1 MNLCQ
6 AIVKPDCSK
15 PKVQKAHGIQNA
27 LVHLLV
33 QSYATNTGD
42 TVLDEES
49 GKVQLENEETVILGS
64 NTIPAKYATLEFAGV
79 KFSSFSETERTI
91 SDILEKILL

>member
-15 PKVQKAHGIQNA
+15 PKVQKAHGIRKA
-27 LVHLLV
+27 LGHLLL

-42 TVLDEES
+42 TVLVEES
-49 GKVQLENEETVILGS
+49 GKVQLENKEPVILDS
-64 NTIPAKYATLEFAGV
+64 NTMP
-79 KFSSFSETERTI
+79 
-91 SDILEKILL
+91 

>member
-1 MNLCQ
+1 MNICQ
-6 AIVKPDCSK
+6 AITKPDCSK
-15 PKVQKAHGIQNA
+15 PKVQKAQDIQKA
-27 LVHLLV
+27 LVHLLI

-64 NTIPAKYATLEFAGV
+64 NTIP
-79 KFSSFSETERTI
+79 
-91 SDILEKILL
+91 

>member
-27 LVHLLV
+27 LVHLL
-33 QSYATNTGD
+33 S
-42 TVLDEES
+42 
-49 GKVQLENEETVILGS
+49 KVM
-64 NTIPAKYATLEFAGV
+64 PRTLETQFWMKSQG
-79 KFSSFSETERTI
+79 KCNW
-91 SDILEKILL
+91 KMKKLLYTVRQKLSTT